1 MVAVSL
7 WPQML
12 LHYFG
17 LSSESALR
25 CCFDLPAQQRKGTA
39 EPLCVLQLA
48 HVVMLRLTGYIRMGN
63 MVNILLNILKIS
75 LGFLSMLRFNSGA
88 AVAVAAGTS

>member
-1 MVAVSL
+1 MKVSQRLAAGVVAVSP

-25 CCFDLPAQQRKGTA
+25 CCFDLPARQRKGTA
-39 EPLCVLQLA
+39 ELLCV
-48 HVVMLRLTGYIRMGN
+48 
-63 MVNILLNILKIS
+63 
-75 LGFLSMLRFNSGA
+75 F
-88 AVAVAAGTS
+88 